1 VGGKAGNFTVDV
13 LTRPRYVDMTRC
25 IACGACAEKCPKKV
39 EDEYNA
45 GLSTR
50 KAAYVRYAQAVPL
63 KYAIDPVHCI
73 YFQKGKCRACEKLC
87 PAQAIDF
94 KQSEQRRSIRT
105 GSIILAPGSD
115 LFDPATLEAYG
126 YKRFPNVVTGMEFER
141 ILSATGPFQGHLRR
155 PSDHKA
161 PRSIAWIQCVG
172 SRDPHRARNPYCS
185 SICCMYAVK
194 EAVVAKEHAGPDL
207 DATIFYMD
215 MRTHGKDFERYY
227 ESARE
232 KHGVRFIRNRVETV
246 NPVAGKDDLTLAYVN
261 EKGQRT
267 EEEFHMVVL
276 SVGLQTGPETLKL
289 AECLGVDLT
298 EGGFCKTDSFRPV
311 RSSRKGIYVCGPFQG
326 PKDIPQSVIEAGAA
340 ACAATQ
346 DLAPVRHSRTKSFLR
361 PLEKEVG
368 GEAPRI
374 GVFVCHCGANIGGV
388 VNVPEVSAY
397 ARTLPGVAYVEE
409 NLFTCAQDTQEK
421 MRDIIK
427 TQRLNRIVVAAC
439 TPRTHESLFQET
451 LIRAGL
457 NKYLLEM
464 ANIRNQ
470 DSWVHGGDPEGA
482 TQKAKDLV
490 RMAVA
495 KASLIAPLMEQE
507 VAMKQKALVVG
518 GGLSGMVAARSLAAH
533 GYPVVLVEKTAS
545 LGGQARSL
553 FKTWQ
558 GEDIQRNLEDL
569 IQSVE
574 SDPMIEVH
582 VETRL
587 DKVDG
592 FVGNFT
598 SVLKAGDREI
608 TVDHGIAIL
617 ATGAREFK
625 PNEYLHGKDP
635 RVVTHLELD
644 KRFIKSD
651 PSLAGLSAAAFIQCV
666 GSREPG
672 RPYCSRVCCTHTMV
686 SALHLKELNPDMK
699 VYVLYRDIRTYGERE
714 SLYQKARERGVVFI
728 RFQLDG
734 KPRVQAEKEGLQ
746 IRVLDPILERSLLLD
761 VDLLVLAS
769 AIVPD
774 RDEALARL
782 FKVPVS
788 EDGFFVEAHAKLAPS
803 EFATDGLFLCGMAH
817 YPKPVDESIAQALA
831 AASRALT
838 LLSRENIQIS
848 GVTSRIVPEK
858 CSGCLGCLQVC
869 PYGAIRLD
877 EKVSLPAVNEALC
890 KGCGACAAACPSEA
904 VLLMGFNHRQL
915 YAQIHA
921 AFGVSSI

>member
-1 VGGKAGNFTVDV
+1 VHGEAGNFAVEVSTQ
-13 LTRPRYVDMTRC
+13 PRYVDLTRC
-25 IACGACAEKCPKKV
+25 IACGLCAEKCPKKV
-39 EDEYNA
+39 KDEYNE

-63 KYAIDPVHCI
+63 KYAIDPAQCI

-94 KQSEQRRSIRT
+94 KQTAKTRSIRT

-115 LFDPATLEAYG
+115 IFDPATLEPYG
-126 YKRFPNVVTGMEFER
+126 YKRFPNVVTSMEFER

-155 PSDHKA
+155 PSDHTA

-172 SRDPHRARNPYCS
+172 SRDPHRARNQYCS

-246 NPVAGKDDLTLAYVN
+246 NPVAGKDDLALAYVN
-261 EKGQRT
+261 EKGQRL
-267 EEEFHMVVL
+267 EEKFSIVVL
-276 SVGLQTGPETLKL
+276 SVGLQTGHETRKL

-298 EGGFCKTDSFRPV
+298 EGGFCMTNSFHPV
-311 RSSRKGIYVCGPFQG
+311 RTSRQGIYACGPFQG

-340 ACAATQ
+340 ACAATEA
-346 DLAPVRHSRTKSFLR
+346 LAKARHSSTKRLLL
-361 PLEKEVG
+361 PLEREVG
-368 GEAPRI
+368 GEIPRI
-374 GVFVCHCGANIGGV
+374 GVFVCHCGTNIGGV
-388 VNVPEVSAY
+388 IHVPEVAAY
-397 ARTLPGVAYVEE
+397 AKTLPNVTYVEE

-427 TQRLNRIVVAAC
+427 KERLNRIVVAAC

-457 NKYLLEM
+457 NKYLFEM

-482 TQKAKDLV
+482 TEKAKDLV

-495 KASLIAPLMEQE
+495 KASLMAPLMEPE
-507 VAMKQKALVVG
+507 AAVKQKALVLG
-518 GGLSGMVAARSLAAH
+518 GGLSGMVAAKSLAAH
-533 GYPVVLVEKTAS
+533 GYEVVLVEKTNA

-553 FKTWQ
+553 FKTWR
-558 GEDIQRNLEDL
+558 GEDIQKNLEDL
-569 IQSVE
+569 IRFVE
-574 SDPMIEVH
+574 SDPGIEVH
-582 VETRL
+582 LRTELERVE
-587 DKVDG
+587 G
-592 FVGNFT
+592 FVGNFR
-598 SVLKAGDREI
+598 SVLRTGDGGV
-608 TVDHGIAIL
+608 TVDHGVAIL

-625 PNEYLHGKDP
+625 PDEYLYGKDA
-635 RVVTHLELD
+635 RVATHLELD
-644 KRFIKSD
+644 RRFIEND
-651 PSLAGLSAAAFIQCV
+651 AALAGLGGVAFIQCV
-666 GSREPG
+666 GSREPE

-686 SALHLKELNPDMK
+686 SALHLKELNPHMK

-714 SLYQKARERGVVFI
+714 SLYLKAREKGVCFI
-728 RFQLDG
+728 RFELDG
-734 KPRVQAEKEGLQ
+734 KPQVRAETEGLKIQ
-746 IRVLDPILERSLLLD
+746 VVDPILDRSLILD

-769 AIVPD
+769 AVVPNKN
-774 RDEALARL
+774 EGAANL
-782 FKVPVS
+782 FKVPVNQ
-788 EDGFFVEAHAKLAPS
+788 DGFLVEAHAKLAPS

-838 LLSRENIQIS
+838 VLSRDHIQIS
-848 GVTSRIVPEK
+848 GIIARVVPEQ
-858 CSGCLGCLQVC
+858 CSGCLGCLEVC
-869 PYGAIRLD
+869 PYGAIALD
-877 EKVSLPAVNEALC
+877 ERAAAASVNAALC

-904 VLLMGFNHRQL
+904 ILLMGFNHEQL
-915 YAQIHA
+915 YAQIKSA
-921 AFGVSSI
+921 LL